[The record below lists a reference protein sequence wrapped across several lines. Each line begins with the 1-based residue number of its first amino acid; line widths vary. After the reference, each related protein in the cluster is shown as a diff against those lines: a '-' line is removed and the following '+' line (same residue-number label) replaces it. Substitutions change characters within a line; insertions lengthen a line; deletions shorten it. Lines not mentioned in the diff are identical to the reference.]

1 MACRFEVTLSSE
13 HAPFVGAAEEA
24 LHEAERVEERFSVF
38 KETSEL
44 HALNSRAA
52 DGPVEVS
59 EEMAALL
66 ETAARLYE
74 STGGAFDPTAT
85 PLLRAWGFLQREGRR
100 PDEAARQAARE
111 RVGFSLVERDL
122 AQRTVRYLRPG
133 VELSFGSL
141 GKGHALD
148 LMKARLRAAGVPSAL
163 LSAGGSSLL
172 AYGSA
177 DGFPVEVTSPRTEG
191 PLFRLRLRDAAQAT
205 SGGGR
210 QFFEADGRRYG
221 HVLDP
226 RTGWPTA
233 GVLSATAVVASAAEA
248 DALSTALLVSGAA
261 LAETYTKE
269 NRGVWAL
276 LVPEGEAA
284 ARQVFGFHPG
294 AQLEGP
300 LGAKG

>member
-1 MACRFEVTLSSE
+1 
-13 HAPFVGAAEEA
+13 
-24 LHEAERVEERFSVF
+24 
-38 KETSEL
+38 
-44 HALNSRAA
+44 
-52 DGPVEVS
+52 
-59 EEMAALL
+59 
-66 ETAARLYE
+66 
-74 STGGAFDPTAT
+74 
-85 PLLRAWGFLQREGRR
+85 
-100 PDEAARQAARE
+100 
-111 RVGFSLVERDL
+111 
-122 AQRTVRYLRPG
+122 VRYLRPG

-177 DGFPVEVTSPRTEG
+177 DGFPVEVTSPRTQG

-248 DALSTALLVSGAA
+248 DALSTALLVAGEGF
-261 LAETYTKE
+261 AEGFAREHPETWT
-269 NRGVWAL
+269 L
-276 LVPEGEAA
+276 LVPEAEPD
-284 ARQVFGFHPG
+284 RRLQFGSHPG
-294 AQLEGP
+294 ADFEDFT
-300 LGAKG
+300 